1 MNILAAATIMLVSI
15 LPTSAGSKHQPPI
28 AYDDVRQLTVQMR
41 VIDIPVL
48 DNDFGPGPESLRAGG
63 GERSHRAAR
72 RRSSTAERC
81 GSPSIGPAMP
91 SGPAAERP
99 DGQSCPWGLHHQQRL
114 RSGPGHMDDLVRARH
129 EGLNQALRL

>member
-48 DNDFGPGPESLRAGG
+48 DNDFGPGPESLRVVAVSGVTGG
-63 GERSHRAAR
+63 KAEIIDGRTVRVTVGWASYAVWPGASGPMGRVAHGGYIISNGYAQAR
-72 RRSSTAERC
+72 GTWT
-81 GSPSIGPAMP
+81 IWYVPAMK
-91 SGPAAERP
+91 
-99 DGQSCPWGLHHQQRL
+99 
-114 RSGPGHMDDLVRARH
+114 V
-129 EGLNQALRL
+129 